1 MRHALQPTCHP
12 RPKAFTLIEVLVV
25 IGIIAIVAAI
35 TLSALRR
42 VNESARAVVCQ
53 GHLRTL
59 MNGFLLYAADYNRQ
73 LPGNEFDRGADQ
85 AGDWLAG
92 HVDLSQDTLKQLAR
106 VPKSGTLWPYVR
118 SEAAYRCPALDA
130 LTGAGAESN
139 GRFDYSAF
147 KCLSGARI
155 AVVPATARFNFNHT
169 TPELEY
175 PTPVIV
181 EEYPDRING
190 TNVDG
195 GHSNHDQFG
204 VHHRG
209 GSYYAS
215 MNGGVFWFKYPPQ
228 ALDER
233 GVPIGGPKTDKEGPY
248 ADAWDWELRS
258 PTGAW
263 RTMGDFHATYG
274 YWNAR
279 DSHKP

>member
-1 MRHALQPTCHP
+1 MKSRL
-12 RPKAFTLIEVLVV
+12 RPAFRRRQRAFTLIELLVV

-35 TLSALRR
+35 TLPVLRR

-73 LPGNEFDRGADQ
+73 LPGNEFDRAADQ

-92 HVDLSQDTLKQLAR
+92 HVDLGTDTFEKLAR
-106 VPKSGTLWPYVR
+106 VPKAGTLWPYVR
-118 SEAAYRCPALDA
+118 NAAAYRCPALDA
-130 LTGAGAESN
+130 MAGRGAESN

-147 KCLSGARI
+147 KCLSGARVA
-155 AVVPATARFNFNHT
+155 AVSAMARFNFNHT
-169 TPELEY
+169 TPELAY

-181 EEYPDRING
+181 EEYPERING

-215 MNGGVFWFKYPPQ
+215 INGGVFWFKYPPQ
-228 ALDER
+228 ALNEQ
-233 GVPIGGPKTDKEGPY
+233 GVPIGGPKTDRDGPY

-258 PTGAW
+258 PSGAW
-263 RTMGDFHATYG
+263 RTMGEFRATYG
-274 YWNAR
+274 YWNRR
-279 DSHKP
+279 DSQTP